1 MGLFIGCASHP
12 GKDRELNEDAYLAL
26 AAPAIA
32 QGIEALFLVADG
44 MGGHQAGEVAS
55 GELIQTMNQWFSS
68 SAYQRWVDYSLQRE
82 DYYAVVLKEVLEHI
96 NERICNMAA
105 SRQDL
110 GGMGTTATVALLANG
125 RLFIGHVG
133 DSRCYLLREGYL
145 QRLTQD
151 HSWVAEQVQAG
162 ALTPEEAAVHPQRN
176 VITRSLGNR
185 LDVRVDRAI
194 YDLHRG
200 DILVLCTDGL
210 TNVVSDAEIQRTVLA
225 NRDSQEVCESLVRLA
240 NERGGPD
247 NITVLIARLTDEI
260 KGNNLKG
267 GRAWGP
273 ERRVDESAI
282 TQKIEREKVSQGR
295 PKVGETQL
303 TNWVLASLLVLL
315 VGMAVAATTF
325 SVVGKVFPLLAA
337 VVGLIAGLVAAVCT
351 LAGILI
357 AKIFSL

>member
-12 GKDRELNEDAYLAL
+12 GRDRELNEDAYLAL
-26 AAPAIA
+26 APPAIA
-32 QGIEALFLVADG
+32 QGIDALFLVADG

-68 SAYQRWVDYSLQRE
+68 SAYQRWVDYSPQRE
-82 DYYAVVLKEVLEHI
+82 DYYAVVLKEVLERI
-96 NERICNMAA
+96 NERIYNMAA

-145 QRLTQD
+145 QQLTQD

-194 YDLHRG
+194 YDLQLG

-210 TNVVSDAEIQRTVLA
+210 TNVVSEAEIQRAVLA
-225 NRDSQEVCESLVRLA
+225 NRDSQAVCESLIRLA

-260 KGNNLKG
+260 KGNNLRG

-303 TNWVLASLLVLL
+303 TNWVLAPLLVLL
-315 VGMAVAATTF
+315 IGMAVAA
-325 SVVGKVFPLLAA
+325 VVFFFVWDSWVLSS
-337 VVGLIAGLVAAVCT
+337 LIAGLAMACT
-351 LAGILI
+351 LAGIAI
-357 AKIFSL
+357 AKVLSL

>member
-12 GKDRELNEDAYLAL
+12 GKERELNEDAYLAL
-26 AAPAIA
+26 ADPAIV

-55 GELIQTMNQWFSS
+55 GELIKTMHQWFSS
-68 SAYQRWVDYSLQRE
+68 SAYQQLVDYSPQRE
-82 DYYAVVLKEVLEHI
+82 DYYAVVLKEVIECI
-96 NERICNMAA
+96 NDRIYTMAA

-145 QRLTQD
+145 QLLTQD

-162 ALTPEEAAVHPQRN
+162 ALTPEEAAFHPKKN

-194 YDLHRG
+194 YDLQMG

-210 TNVVSDAEIQRTVLA
+210 TNVVSDAEIQRAALA

-247 NITVLIARLTDEI
+247 NITAVIVRLTDEI
-260 KGNNLKG
+260 KGNNLRG
-267 GRAWGP
+267 GLAWGP
-273 ERRVDESAI
+273 ERRVDESAT
-282 TQKIEREKVSQGR
+282 TQKIERQRVDQVQS
-295 PKVGETQL
+295 KVGETQL
-303 TNWVLASLLVLL
+303 AGLILASLAVLL
-315 VGMAVAATTF
+315 VGMAVALVTF
-325 SVVGKVFPLLAA
+325 FVTDGRIFPP
-337 VVGLIAGLVAAVCT
+337 LIAGLVAAACT

-357 AKIFSL
+357 AKVLSL